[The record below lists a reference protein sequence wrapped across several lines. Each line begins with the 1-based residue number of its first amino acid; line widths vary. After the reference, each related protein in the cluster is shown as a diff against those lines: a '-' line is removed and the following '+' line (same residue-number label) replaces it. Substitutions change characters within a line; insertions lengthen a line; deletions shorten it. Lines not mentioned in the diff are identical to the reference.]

1 MGKEVEEEEP
11 GEEEAEQREGVG
23 PDGAGEQQVEGV

>member
-1 MGKEVEEEEP
+1 MRKEVE
-11 GEEEAEQREGVG
+11 EEEAEQREGVG